1 MRKNRTLKIK
11 VIRFFQDETTKNV
24 LEWLLVIGI
33 MVLLTNPF
41 SD

>member
-1 MRKNRTLKIK
+1 MRQNRTLKVK